1 MENSLTENQY
11 INLDQLLPGDI
22 LTFKGNP
29 KDVLSGLIMKLTNG
43 SDVSHGAIFVQKKD
57 FVLAESGESGI
68 HAHMMKM
75 CTEGGS
81 EVYVLRHKDAGT
93 EGILPATD
101 VAKQY
106 VLRDLPYPFSDL
118 VFLGLILLFK
128 NNAKKNLL
136 SRAVVDL
143 MCLVAAELKTRIEE
157 KKGPGFHTLVCS
169 SYVYQCY
176 LEAAEKQPNLKL
188 EVKNGDIGYGEHRLL
203 FRNAEPSNTL
213 LDLFEDYVKQDN
225 GEFKNRFFARR
236 KLKQAKKL
244 RPVEDVLK
252 DLDLE
257 LSVKCEENLP
267 MLNSI
272 DWEIVKDFIDA
283 VGDIV
288 EAVSSL
294 INDHDD
300 LTLEEM
306 IENARKQQAMFIT
319 PNDLRYHLTNA
330 NYIGMLRVTRDG
342 SDYDQNFKTEA

>member
-1 MENSLTENQY
+1 MNNTLTETQY

-22 LTFKGNP
+22 LTFKGNRD
-29 KDVLSGLIMKLTNG
+29 DVLSRLIMDLTNG

-106 VLRDLPYPFSDL
+106 VLRNLPYPFSDL
-118 VFLGLILLFK
+118 IFLGLILLYK

-143 MCLVAAELKTRIEE
+143 MCLIAAELKKRIEE

-176 LEAAEKQPNLKL
+176 LEASQNQPNLKL
-188 EVKNGDIGYGEHRLL
+188 NVKNGDIGFGEHHLL
-203 FRNAEPSNTL
+203 FRNATPSNTL

-225 GEFKNRFFARR
+225 GEFKNRFNARR
-236 KLKQAKKL
+236 TLKQAKKL
-244 RPVEDVLK
+244 RPVEAILK
-252 DLDLE
+252 DLEME
-257 LSVKCEENLP
+257 LSVKTEENLP
-267 MLNSI
+267 MLRSI
-272 DWEIVKDFIDA
+272 DLEIVKDFIDA
-283 VGDIV
+283 VGDVI

-294 INDHDD
+294 ISDHEN

-330 NYIGMLRVTRDG
+330 DYIGLLRVTRDG
-342 SDYDQNFKTEA
+342 TDYDQNFKAEA